1 MKLQFFTDHCIP
13 KLIVET
19 LLDNGHEV
27 YVLRDHIPKESIESI
42 DSIVIGKAQKLD
54 SILVCLNGD
63 FSNIITYPPSKYKG
77 IISLKVKNHPEDFP
91 LILDNLL

>member
-27 YVLRDHIPKESIESI
+27 YVLRDYIPKDSI

-54 SILVCLNGD
+54 SILVSLNGD